1 LKADRIHIILQART
15 TYQTEYDV
23 LANGQ
28 VIGQIRMVD
37 GEWRSLVPTSIPHD
51 NMHEG
56 VNLLLQQW
64 AVQFN

>member
-1 LKADRIHIILQART
+1 LKADLIHIILQSRNT
-15 TYQTEYDV
+15 QQTEFDV
-23 LANGQ
+23 QANGQ

-37 GEWRSLVPTSIPHD
+37 GEWRSLVPTAIPHG
-51 NMHEG
+51 NMHDG